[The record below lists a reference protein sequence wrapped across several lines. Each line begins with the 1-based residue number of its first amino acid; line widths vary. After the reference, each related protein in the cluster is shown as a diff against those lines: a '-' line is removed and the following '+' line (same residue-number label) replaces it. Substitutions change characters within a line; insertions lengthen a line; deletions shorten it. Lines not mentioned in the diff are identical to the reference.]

1 MKTTGN
7 SAAAKRARRLAAG
20 EFLDYLSGVRG
31 VSANTREA
39 YGRDLERWL
48 QWLERRGMA
57 PGGGSLADLLEFVGT
72 ERERGLSGRSVARLL
87 SVLRSYYGYLQLEQG
102 AEGDPTRDMESPR
115 IRRPL
120 PVYLALDEVE
130 QLLAQPDTGTP
141 RGVKDRAVLETL
153 YAAGL
158 RVSELT
164 GLRPRDL
171 DRRARL
177 LTCRGKG
184 GKERLVPVGAAAWT
198 WIERYREEARPALLK
213 GRAAERFFVSARGK
227 GLTRQAVWKMVAAC
241 GARAG
246 LGKRVGPHML
256 RHSFATHLLE
266 RGADL
271 HSVQLLLG
279 HSDISTTQIYTHV
292 SRERLRKVYDRYH
305 PRAVAG
311 AVP

>member
-1 MKTTGN
+1 MTREN
-7 SAAAKRARRLAAG
+7 SASERHARQLAAG

-48 QWLERRGMA
+48 QWLQQRGIA
-57 PGGGSLADLLEFVGT
+57 PGGGSLADLLEFVGA

-102 AEGDPTRDMESPR
+102 AEGDPTRDLESPR

-120 PVYLALDEVE
+120 PAYLAMDEVE
-130 QLLAQPDTGTP
+130 QLLDRPDTATP

-153 YAAGL
+153 YAGGL

-164 GLRPRDL
+164 GLRSRDL

-184 GKERLVPVGAAAWT
+184 GKERLVPVGSAAWA
-198 WIERYREEARPALLK
+198 WIERYRDEARPALLK
-213 GRAAERFFVSARGK
+213 GRRCEHFFVSARGR

-241 GARAG
+241 GRSAG
-246 LGKRVGPHML
+246 LGKKVGPHML

-279 HSDISTTQIYTHV
+279 HSDIATTQIYTHV
-292 SRERLRKVYDRYH
+292 SRERLRAVYDRFH
-305 PRAVAG
+305 PRATAG
-311 AVP
+311 G

>member
-1 MKTTGN
+1 MMTREN
-7 SAAAKRARRLAAG
+7 SASERHARQLAAG

-48 QWLERRGMA
+48 QWLQQRGIA
-57 PGGGSLADLLEFVGT
+57 PGGGSLADVLEFVGT

-102 AEGDPTRDMESPR
+102 AEGDPTRDLDSPR

-120 PVYLALDEVE
+120 PSYLTMEEVE
-130 QLLAQPDTGTP
+130 QLLDQPDTGTP

-164 GLRPRDL
+164 GLRVRDL
-171 DRRARL
+171 DRRGRL

-184 GKERLVPVGAAAWT
+184 GKERLVPVGTAAWA
-198 WIERYREEARPALLK
+198 WIERYGDEARPALLK
-213 GRAAERFFVSARGK
+213 GRRTEQFFVSARGR

-241 GARAG
+241 GRKAG
-246 LGKRVGPHML
+246 LGKKVGPHML

-279 HSDISTTQIYTHV
+279 HSDIATTQIYTHV
-292 SRERLRKVYDRYH
+292 SGERLRAVYDRFH
-305 PRAVAG
+305 PRATAG
-311 AVP
+311 G